1 MRKYE
6 KPQISVNNGGTANT
20 RLFQAKTFCKFL
32 FIPVTYLVDF
42 DSLIPKI
49 PLSPSK
55 DLILGSL
62 PSLEVSLIF
71 TVFVTFYNNVK
82 WTKMQN

>member
-1 MRKYE
+1 MYSIL
-6 KPQISVNNGGTANT
+6 IS
-20 RLFQAKTFCKFL
+20 RLFQAKKICKFL

-71 TVFVTFYNNVK
+71 TVFVTFYNNGK